1 MYNINASLLI
11 KDIEQNILY
20 IIPIQMNDKRER
32 DSIKI
37 PESIYN
43 YDYFVSLFNA
53 NNDSIITIV
62 SEDNKYYDASYIIGM
77 NTKIYLLNRKGEYKI
92 INYYEVYVRSKMDA
106 KRSIYL
112 ITMDDRILESTRSE
126 ANAKILARNIKEAYG
141 RWIRIYKGVKSILEH
156 YCEDDFEL
164 LLKDNLIESVE
175 QL

>member
-1 MYNINASLLI
+1 MYTINASLLL
-11 KDIEQNILY
+11 KDTEANILY

-32 DSIKI
+32 SSIKI

-43 YDYFVSLFNA
+43 YDYLVNLLNTG
-53 NNDSIITIV
+53 NNIIKRI
-62 SEDNKYYDASYIIGM
+62 SEDSVYYDASFMIDKYIEV
-77 NTKIYLLNRKGEYKI
+77 YLLNSEGRYKG
-92 INYYEVYVRSKMDA
+92 INSSEVYASSKMEE
-106 KRSIYL
+106 RRPFYL

-126 ANAKILARNIKEAYG
+126 TNAKILARNIKEAYG
-141 RWIRIYKGVKSILEH
+141 RWICIYKGDKSILEN